1 MSNPRTDLAFEPAA
15 TIARLVQSRE
25 VHPREVVQACLAR
38 IESLDARFGAFQHV
52 HGEVALADA
61 DRLASRRDLAEL
73 PLAGVPIAVK
83 DNLEVADM
91 PLRVGT
97 RATPA
102 DPCGHDHE
110 TVRRLRGA
118 GAIVIGKTRLP
129 ELGIWGTT
137 ESAFGITRNP
147 WDPDRTPGGSS
158 GGSAAAV
165 AAGMVPIALG
175 NDGMGSI
182 RIPAAACGLFGIK
195 PGSGLVPAA
204 LGTNSWFGLAENGPL
219 ATTVEDAALML
230 SVLAGAPSLSVTA
243 PPERPLRI
251 ALSTRCPVPG
261 VPLHDELRAAVLDAA
276 QLLADAGHDVVPA
289 DPPHP
294 LPFANALF
302 ARWFAGAATESRPF
316 ELKKLERRTV
326 GHIRAGRVAERLG
339 LVRERDASAWRERV
353 TGFFARHDL
362 LLSPCLA
369 QLPIPAAP
377 RNLQSWIGNII
388 ANTRFAPF
396 TAPWNLAGVP
406 AASIPT
412 GVGPSGMPLSVQ
424 FVAPA
429 GQDALLLAIGRQLEA
444 LQPWPRH
451 APVRA
456 DEAVQRT

>member
-175 NDGMGSI
+175 
-182 RIPAAACGLFGIK
+182 
-195 PGSGLVPAA
+195 
-204 LGTNSWFGLAENGPL
+204 TNSWFGLAENGPL

-353 TGFFARHDL
+353 TGFFAKHDL

-451 APVRA
+451 APVHA
-456 DEAVQRT
+456 NEAARRT